1 MRAPRAS
8 PPHPVS
14 LCRKPRFTHTHT
26 LLYSTHAQTLSI
38 RLLWW
43 VATVLPYRLVRLP
56 RGVGELPAGVPENR
70 HGLRADLL
78 VFELMPRDIVARAAR
93 VADAELGTEIAP
105 PAAARALWMGATRDQ
120 TPLKAAAHHFHGS
133 NAGNFFSMLRNGI
146 FIASRT
152 EFMTMGNVLG
162 DGAYFGRCYETSR
175 GYSSAGSVE
184 EPPLGEV
191 WPYVAALA
199 AAGVPVGS
207 SAPPATPLAAKEAA
221 AGDPHA
227 DEGAAAGPPQ
237 RAQRPAACCI
247 NHALRPIVVAI
258 AALDPGSPEE
268 QAGGR
273 GVQDFGWALVAKQ
286 EKLVRLRYLCVEPGE
301 W

>member
-1 MRAPRAS
+1 MVGGHGAA
-8 PPHPVS
+8 
-14 LCRKPRFTHTHT
+14 
-26 LLYSTHAQTLSI
+26 
-38 RLLWW
+38 
-43 VATVLPYRLVRLP
+43 LPLGAAAE
-56 RGVGELPAGVPENR
+56 GVGELPAGVPENR

-78 VFELMPRDIVARAAR
+78 VFELMPRGIVARAAR

-152 EFMTMGNVLG
+152 EFMTAGNVLG

-184 EPPLGEV
+184 EPLGRG
-191 WPYVAALA
+191 VAVRGGPCRGGRARWFER
-199 AAGVPVGS
+199 
-207 SAPPATPLAAKEAA
+207 PPAAPLAAKEAA

-268 QAGGR
+268 QAGGAGCRTLDGPSLQSRRSWCGSATYALSR
-273 GVQDFGWALVAKQ
+273 GSGRRVLRVFWFGVCMW
-286 EKLVRLRYLCVEPGE
+286 
-301 W
+301 